1 MADQGRD
8 EKLAILN
15 GLAGNYAATL
25 SPETAKMWLFLLKD
39 YSVQQ
44 TQAAALSVIRKH
56 GTEAVP
62 YKTMPPFALMQKEL
76 DAMTGTVR
84 GEEGLKLKARAEW
97 GKLLAMIES
106 YGSYREPDMNRT
118 TAYCVR
124 SFGGWAQVCRWKM
137 EELPFRERDFIQLWE
152 QCHGK
157 EEFLALGCEAVN
169 RLEATAGNKAINMK
183 EFQTKKAQLMEKF
196 RPALPPVR
204 EPIRQV
210 PERNTAELDVT
221 RLSPELR
228 AAREAL
234 MAAKAERARAS

>member
-1 MADQGRD
+1 MADHGRD

-76 DAMTGTVR
+76 DALTGAVR

-97 GKLLAMIES
+97 GKLLTMIER

-124 SFGGWAQVCRWKM
+124 SLGGWAQVCRWKM

-152 QCHGK
+152 QSHDKEDFLAIGCDGVQMLETNGKAALTMAGFQEKKALLMKKFHHPQALPAPHEQEQGK
-157 EEFLALGCEAVN
+157 EPFNVESLNPMV
-169 RLEATAGNKAINMK
+169 
-183 EFQTKKAQLMEKF
+183 
-196 RPALPPVR
+196 
-204 EPIRQV
+204 
-210 PERNTAELDVT
+210 
-221 RLSPELR
+221 R
-228 AAREAL
+228 AARDAL
-234 MAAKAERARAS
+234 IAAKAERMISR

>member
-76 DAMTGTVR
+76 DALTGAVR

-97 GKLLAMIES
+97 GKLLAMIER

-124 SFGGWAQVCRWKM
+124 SLGGWAQVCRWKM

-152 QCHGK
+152 QSHDKEDFLAIGCDGVQMLETKGKAALTMAGFQEKKALLMQKFHHPQALPAPHEQEQGK
-157 EEFLALGCEAVN
+157 EPFNVESLNPMV
-169 RLEATAGNKAINMK
+169 
-183 EFQTKKAQLMEKF
+183 
-196 RPALPPVR
+196 
-204 EPIRQV
+204 
-210 PERNTAELDVT
+210 
-221 RLSPELR
+221 R
-228 AAREAL
+228 AARDAL
-234 MAAKAERARAS
+234 IAAKAERMISR

>member
-1 MADQGRD
+1 MADHGRD

-76 DAMTGTVR
+76 DALTGAVR

-152 QCHGK
+152 QSHDK
-157 EEFLALGCEAVN
+157 EEFLTLGCEGVKM
-169 RLEATAGNKAINMK
+169 LEAPEGKRALSME
-183 EFQTKKAQLMEKF
+183 EFQEKKALLMQKFHQTQELPAPHEQEKRKEPF
-196 RPALPPVR
+196 NVEALNPMV
-204 EPIRQV
+204 
-210 PERNTAELDVT
+210 
-221 RLSPELR
+221 R

-234 MAAKAERARAS
+234 IAAKAERMMAR